1 VSVRTWPFKSVAI
14 RAGQRSGD
22 RRLPV
27 RGAGRRALFELVVI
41 TGWPRQV
48 IVALELICRGSCRGV
63 IEFMRDLLGVPMSV
77 GTVHQVL
84 ESAARKADVINHEQV
99 SLSRF
104 VI

>member
-1 VSVRTWPFKSVAI
+1 MTP
-14 RAGQRSGD
+14 SG
-22 RRLPV
+22 P
-27 RGAGRRALFELVVI
+27 
-41 TGWPRQV
+41 
-48 IVALELICRGSCRGV
+48 RGSSPGV